1 MELSK
6 ELIKSF
12 AKITNDKSSEK
23 KDSFVYGTARKSG
36 TNLYVKFDGSDIYT
50 PVSSVVDV
58 ENENRVMVMIKN
70 HQATITSNIT
80 SPAVNN
86 TNFSDFKGSTVQ
98 ELNLSKANIVE
109 LSGNLA
115 NYQKVVT
122 QDLSAQSGRI
132 DVLSGNFANYQEIV
146 AKDLTA
152 QSGRIDTL
160 SGDLANYKE
169 IVTQDLSAQMGNI
182 TKLYG
187 DFADYKRIIADDLS
201 AQTARIDTLSG
212 DLANYKNIVTQ
223 DLTAQTGRID
233 TLSGDYADFK
243 TLTAQEIAATNARID
258 NINAGTVTTEYLE
271 ANYASIDLANVETAS
286 VGELLART
294 GVLTDM
300 TVVNGYVTG
309 QLNGVRI
316 NADVITA
323 GTLSVD
329 RLLVTGEDSIVYQ
342 INVASS
348 GLSMQ
353 ELEDEKYQKYLNG
366 TDIVAA
372 SITGDRVAANT
383 LTADHIMANS
393 ITGDRI
399 VAGSITAREIDVH
412 DLFAHNILSRGSIIV
427 EDPTTSNIVYDLTST
442 HYAYD
447 EFAED
452 LDELFSVFGM
462 VLLDHEEEYTSYYT
476 KTGNRFM
483 FSIADLIV
491 ENGYGV
497 PILRLKYPFTCVD
510 AVGVG
515 DIDIVDDR
523 GISEHYSIGS
533 FKYKYDIGFV
543 KWGVI
548 ENHLA
553 IKRKKVSSNF
563 KMGYDGSIFSTGGQI
578 GGLNI
583 TEDGLKG
590 DHVTIYSGE
599 QGGVGGYIEIS
610 SPHHSQK
617 IDSIYAGNGLT
628 VAKCGC
634 LLSESY
640 TNSVDGTNDNWTK
653 TILKLGKYEDTNP
666 DAPVTTITMDG
677 GTGNISTAG
686 LLTASGGLSISTI
699 GGNWINGK
707 TATNCIYSSTKQTGL
722 YHPMMRIDTT
732 SGHVWNIGGI
742 GDKVGMYG
750 YSQSLTANTTS
761 WSTVWDVG
769 TGNLTHNANLAV
781 SGGLSISTIGGTYIS
796 GKTATNCI
804 YNAVQQ
810 TVGQYFPM
818 MRINT
823 ASGHVWNIGGIG
835 DKVGM
840 HGWNQSMTS
849 NAMTWDTEWD
859 VGTGYLRHSGIF
871 EAKKIYTGSI
881 ELSEP
886 YPYIDFHFNNSTK
899 DYTSRIWESSEEHLD
914 VNGVSFYKGSA
925 FANNWFRSI
934 GNSGWYSQDYGGGW
948 WMADSTWIRSYGDK
962 SIYQNTGILRTDGT
976 LQVGGNGTYFNA
988 NSAGASFGV
997 NLTLGSH
1004 NLIFNNTYGIQSGG
1018 HWVIRQYTTSA
1029 DNKTVCIGCGNASQ
1043 PLRLFT
1049 TNSRVWLHN
1058 GNSYFAIT
1066 SGSDRRLKKDFSEI
1080 TEAYEKM
1087 YMDVDVSAFRYIL
1100 DDGAIHYG
1108 FMAQDVEAALR
1119 KNSLPTDSNL
1129 YGVCAAENNEA
1140 AVIHDTNVYHV
1151 NYLEWVPLNKHM
1163 ITKTIRRL
1171 DMLEA
1176 DTEITFNMLSSKTD
1190 SAEHRLAEITE
1201 ELARMQAENIMIK
1214 TELEQL
1220 KQQWASVA

>member
-258 NINAGTVTTEYLE
+258 NINAGTVTTEYLK
-271 ANYASIDLANVETAS
+271 ANYASIDFANVETAS

-329 RLLVTGEDSIVYQ
+329 RLMVTGEDSIVYQ

-348 GLSMQ
+348 GLTMT
-353 ELEDEKYQKYLNG
+353 ELENEKYQKYLNG
-366 TDIVAA
+366 TDIVAG

-399 VAGSITAREIDVH
+399 LAGSITGDRIAANAITAREIDVN
-412 DLFAHNILSRGSIIV
+412 DLFAR
-427 EDPTTSNIVYDLTST
+427 NIVST
-442 HYAYD
+442 GMIVVHEITEESPGMTYLRD
-447 EFAED
+447 SLNE
-452 LDELFSVFGM
+452 VFGTSD
-462 VLLDHEEEYTSYYT
+462 LLFFDSDDLALTFHL
-476 KTGNRFM
+476 KNGNKLFLNPNRAELWTNQG
-483 FSIADLIV
+483 SLILTIYFPFITT
-491 ENGYGV
+491 NG
-497 PILRLKYPFTCVD
+497 
-510 AVGVG
+510 VGVG
-515 DIDIVDDR
+515 NIEI
-523 GISEHYSIGS
+523 EEEEETNHYAIAS
-533 FKYKYDIGFV
+533 FKFAYEIKNINGRV
-543 KWGVI
+543 AIRRTKV
-548 ENHLA
+548 LA
-553 IKRKKVSSNF
+553 NF
-563 KMGYDGSIFSTGGQI
+563 KMSYDGSIFSTGGKI
-578 GGLNI
+578 GGWTINDTELSNTNSYGNI
-583 TEDGLKG
+583 VKLSNGTNASQDVLTVRTGAGTASSPYKYP
-590 DHVTIYSGE
+590 VTIRADGKVNFSNAEITGDITSTRMTAYYGISMKTYNGVVGKLFSTGE
-599 QGGVGGYIEIS
+599 
-610 SPHHSQK
+610 
-617 IDSIYAGNGLT
+617 
-628 VAKCGC
+628 
-634 LLSESY
+634 
-640 TNSVDGTNDNWTK
+640 SVDAQTDIFFN
-653 TILKLGKYEDTNP
+653 
-666 DAPVTTITMDG
+666 MDG
-677 GTGNISTAG
+677 VFTQLNLRVPHVS
-686 LLTASGGLSISTI
+686 ASGDIQAI
-699 GGNWINGK
+699 GSL
-707 TATNCIYSSTKQTGL
+707 YSTKL
-722 YHPMMRIDTT
+722 
-732 SGHVWNIGGI
+732 
-742 GDKVGMYG
+742 
-750 YSQSLTANTTS
+750 
-761 WSTVWDVG
+761 
-769 TGNLTHNANLAV
+769 
-781 SGGLSISTIGGTYIS
+781 
-796 GKTATNCI
+796 
-804 YNAVQQ
+804 
-810 TVGQYFPM
+810 
-818 MRINT
+818 
-823 ASGHVWNIGGIG
+823 
-835 DKVGM
+835 
-840 HGWNQSMTS
+840 
-849 NAMTWDTEWD
+849 
-859 VGTGYLRHSGIF
+859 
-871 EAKKIYTGSI
+871 YTGSI
-881 ELSEP
+881 ELSAQ
-886 YPYIDFHFNNSTK
+886 YPFIDFHFNNSTK

-976 LQVGGNGTYFNA
+976 LQVGHNGTYFNA

-1004 NLIFNNTYGIQSGG
+1004 NLIFNNTYGIKSGG

-1100 DDGAIHYG
+1100 DDDAIHYG

-1119 KNSLPTDSNL
+1119 KNNLPAESNL
-1129 YGVCAAENNEA
+1129 YGVCTAENNEA

-1176 DTEITFNMLSSKTD
+1176 DTETKFNMLSSKTD

-1201 ELARMQAENIMIK
+1201 ELARMQAENQAIK

-1220 KQQWASVA
+1220 KQQRASVA

>member
-348 GLSMQ
+348 GLSMT
-353 ELEDEKYQKYLNG
+353 ELADEKYQKYLNG

-372 SITGDRVAANT
+372 SITGDRIAGNTITGNHIIANSIHGDRI
-383 LTADHIMANS
+383 LAGS

-399 VAGSITAREIDVH
+399 AANAITAREINVN
-412 DLFAHNILSRGSIIV
+412 DLFAKNIMSTGMIV
-427 EDPTTSNIVYDLTST
+427 AQDMSSSSQ
-442 HYAYD
+442 AQK
-447 EFAED
+447 EFWKALNE
-452 LDELFSVFGM
+452 VFGVNDILM
-462 VLLDHEEEYTSYYT
+462 LNDTVSTISLNNGNKLAISPKKIELKSEDGSRIYEINFPFIGNDGVGLGDIEIKTGT
-476 KTGNRFM
+476 KTEQCAM
-483 FSIADLIV
+483 A
-491 ENGYGV
+491 
-497 PILRLKYPFTCVD
+497 
-510 AVGVG
+510 
-515 DIDIVDDR
+515 
-523 GISEHYSIGS
+523 S
-533 FKYKYDIGFV
+533 FKFAYEYVNINGRPAIQREKV
-543 KWGVI
+543 
-548 ENHLA
+548 LA
-553 IKRKKVSSNF
+553 KF
-563 KMGYDGSIFSTGGQI
+563 KMSYDGSIVSTGGKIGGWSINDTELSNTNSHGNIVKLSNGTNASQDVLTVRTGAGTASSPYKYPVTIRADGKVNFSNAEITGDITSTRMTAYYGISMKTYNGVVGKLFSTG
-578 GGLNI
+578 
-583 TEDGLKG
+583 E
-590 DHVTIYSGE
+590 
-599 QGGVGGYIEIS
+599 
-610 SPHHSQK
+610 
-617 IDSIYAGNGLT
+617 
-628 VAKCGC
+628 
-634 LLSESY
+634 
-640 TNSVDGTNDNWTK
+640 SVDAQTDIFFN
-653 TILKLGKYEDTNP
+653 
-666 DAPVTTITMDG
+666 MDG
-677 GTGNISTAG
+677 VFTQLNLRVPHVS
-686 LLTASGGLSISTI
+686 ASGDIQAI
-699 GGNWINGK
+699 GSL
-707 TATNCIYSSTKQTGL
+707 YSTKL
-722 YHPMMRIDTT
+722 
-732 SGHVWNIGGI
+732 
-742 GDKVGMYG
+742 
-750 YSQSLTANTTS
+750 
-761 WSTVWDVG
+761 
-769 TGNLTHNANLAV
+769 
-781 SGGLSISTIGGTYIS
+781 
-796 GKTATNCI
+796 
-804 YNAVQQ
+804 
-810 TVGQYFPM
+810 
-818 MRINT
+818 
-823 ASGHVWNIGGIG
+823 
-835 DKVGM
+835 
-840 HGWNQSMTS
+840 
-849 NAMTWDTEWD
+849 
-859 VGTGYLRHSGIF
+859 
-871 EAKKIYTGSI
+871 YTGSI
-881 ELSEP
+881 KLSAQ
-886 YPYIDFHFNNSTK
+886 YPYIDFHFNNSTE
-899 DYTSRIWESSEEHLD
+899 DYTSRIWESSYKNINI
-914 VNGVSFYKGSA
+914 NGVDFRSSTVYSA
-925 FANNWFRSI
+925 NWFRSI
-934 GNSGWYSQDYGGGW
+934 GNTGWINETRGGGW
-948 WMADSTWIRSYGDK
+948 WMTDDTWIRSFGGK
-962 SIYQNTGILRTDGT
+962 NIYHDVGIMRTDGT